1 MSKRRTFKFTTGV
14 SHLADPV
21 LQVQQSIRSEV
32 PKITPLVEKLMFFIR
47 KCRCVPGNEIDVEI
61 SLREALANAVVHG
74 NHEDPRKHVY
84 IACVCM
90 PGKEVSMLIRDEGK
104 GFRSNEFSDPTS
116 PAQLEA
122 THGRGLYLMRALMDD
137 VHFER
142 GGAVVHM
149 RKKSAKGPNPPRSR
163 L

>member
-1 MSKRRTFKFTTGV
+1 
-14 SHLADPV
+14 
-21 LQVQQSIRSEV
+21 
-32 PKITPLVEKLMFFIR
+32 LMFFIR
-47 KCRCVPGNEIDVEI
+47 KCRCIPGNEIDVEI

-142 GGAVVHM
+142 GG
-149 RKKSAKGPNPPRSR
+149 G
-163 L
+163 